1 MFSGK
6 TSRLLWYLKRAD
18 IAGKKVVLFKPQI
31 DNRYSETEVVTHDN
45 HRVPSIVISSA
56 NDILPLVGE
65 FEVIGID
72 EIHFLDAQQLIR
84 VAETL
89 AAAGKEVITAGLDLD
104 AEDRAFEATKELMG
118 VSEYIEK
125 LQAVCADCNADNAT
139 RSYRKSQSH
148 ERFEVGGKESY
159 LPLCRSCNAQRKAVV
174 TGKLIVIDG
183 TDGSGKGTQVQL
195 LAQRLQAKGYRVA
208 VADFP
213 RYGQASAYFCEQYL
227 NGNYGT
233 LEQVNSKRASL
244 FYALDRF
251 AASFEIR
258 RQLADG
264 YIVLSNRYVTASM
277 GHQGAQIKDPVER
290 QKFFDWLYQLE
301 YEICGIPKPD
311 LNIILHVPAE
321 VGQQLVDQK
330 APRSYI
336 GEKKRDLTEGN
347 LEHLRA
353 AEQVYLEIASK
364 FDNFA
369 LIECMDNGT
378 MMSREAINNAIWNT
392 IQSRLHV

>member
-65 FEVIGID
+65 FEVVGID

-159 LPLCRSCNAQRKAVV
+159 LPLCRNCNAQRKSTV
-174 TGKLIVIDG
+174 
-183 TDGSGKGTQVQL
+183 
-195 LAQRLQAKGYRVA
+195 
-208 VADFP
+208 
-213 RYGQASAYFCEQYL
+213 
-227 NGNYGT
+227 
-233 LEQVNSKRASL
+233 
-244 FYALDRF
+244 
-251 AASFEIR
+251 
-258 RQLADG
+258 
-264 YIVLSNRYVTASM
+264 
-277 GHQGAQIKDPVER
+277 
-290 QKFFDWLYQLE
+290 
-301 YEICGIPKPD
+301 
-311 LNIILHVPAE
+311 
-321 VGQQLVDQK
+321 
-330 APRSYI
+330 
-336 GEKKRDLTEGN
+336 
-347 LEHLRA
+347 
-353 AEQVYLEIASK
+353 
-364 FDNFA
+364 
-369 LIECMDNGT
+369 
-378 MMSREAINNAIWNT
+378 
-392 IQSRLHV
+392 